1 MLELPVEPDADLAR
15 IAARASAASAVLLG
29 GSVGLE
35 LVVVGGPL
43 PWLAALGALGLA
55 VATIV
60 ERYARTRLARR
71 ERIGQASY
79 LRLVRGLSRSLSPDA
94 VVAAIVDEL
103 RHSTGADHVVVTRA
117 RPPDGSLEA
126 VLFAAAGDAPPG
138 TTFLPG
144 SLLEGGR
151 PDAVAARVAA
161 HLREAYGLRNVL
173 AVPLVTEGAAGQR
186 AAGRSG
192 AVVGTL
198 TVSRRTA
205 RPWPPTVRELL
216 EAAAVEVAAALVR
229 VYAFQAAE
237 ARANLDALTGL
248 PNRRHL
254 DDLGRALTQGRRR
267 GDRLGLLMID
277 IDHFK
282 RLNDRHGH
290 QTGDVV
296 LRLVARAIA
305 ASVRADDTP
314 ARYGGEEFA
323 VVLRQARPEQA
334 VEVAERIRAA
344 VTRLPVEEL
353 GVEGPVTVSVGVA
366 LAASAAE
373 PLFGLVE
380 RADRALFGAKRA
392 GRDRVVVDGLGAP
405 SGPDSRQRAVPA
417 AADRFVATQ

>member
-1 MLELPVEPDADLAR
+1 MDSDADLAR
-15 IAARASAASAVLLG
+15 MAARASAASALLLG
-29 GSVGLE
+29 LTVALE
-35 LVVVGGPL
+35 LFLSGGPL
-43 PWLAALGALGLA
+43 QWLAALGAVGLGAASL
-55 VATIV
+55 V
-60 ERYARTRLARR
+60 ERYARGRTARR
-71 ERIGQASY
+71 ERISQASY

-117 RPPDGSLEA
+117 RPADGAPEDRPLEA
-126 VLFAAAGDAPPG
+126 VLFAATGDAPPG
-138 TTFLPG
+138 TTFLPAR
-144 SLLEGGR
+144 LLHGG
-151 PDAVAARVAA
+151 PDQVAARVAA

-173 AVPLVTEGAAGQR
+173 AVPLVAEPP
-186 AAGRSG
+186 AGRAG
-192 AVVGTL
+192 RVVGTL

-205 RPWPPTVRELL
+205 RPWPPAARELL

-254 DDLGRALTQGRRR
+254 DDLGRALAQGRRR

-290 QTGDVV
+290 QTGDAV
-296 LRLVARAIA
+296 LRLVAQAIA

-323 VVLRQARPEQA
+323 VILRQASPEQA
-334 VEVAERIRAA
+334 VEVAERIRSA
-344 VTRLPVEEL
+344 VARSPLADL

-366 LAASAAE
+366 LASGAGE

-380 RADRALFGAKRA
+380 RADRALFRAKRT
-392 GRDRVVVDGLGAP
+392 GRDRVIVDATE
-405 SGPDSRQRAVPA
+405 SVPA
-417 AADRFVATQ
+417 PRLLVRPAS